1 MVGVGRPQND
11 SPSLPLPKDFMKMRL
26 HEDDPRED
34 QLHEIQSV
42 GAAPLGGLLVETL
55 CGEEKPSAF
64 EKSSTASTRRS
75 AACGTSGVSLAV
87 PLASRKR

>member
-1 MVGVGRPQND
+1 MTRASHASFRLKQISVDRHSKTGESAVL
-11 SPSLPLPKDFMKMRL
+11 SFLKMRL

-55 CGEEKPSAF
+55 CGEEKPSA
-64 EKSSTASTRRS
+64 
-75 AACGTSGVSLAV
+75 
-87 PLASRKR
+87 